1 MSAVLTA
8 NSEAALVL
16 LVKGFTPYSS
26 LIARAIDSANP
37 KFREP
42 ARQTKTGPNETDRPP
57 DGNPPHET
65 GRSPGPYG
73 RGPQRVPGWYLRAP
87 DAGDEKPFPHNPR
100 EPSPFAVQ
108 SNEDPR
114 VHLWTGNCPGSAAD
128 VAAWCTHR
136 AVTRPARAAPPACG
150 PINQLQTSFRRPS
163 IRWGV
168 RQVRIAATPPQ
179 RRKNA

>member
-57 DGNPPHET
+57 DGNPPHENGET
-65 GRSPGPYG
+65 P
-73 RGPQRVPGWYLRAP
+73 RA
-87 DAGDEKPFPHNPR
+87 
-100 EPSPFAVQ
+100 
-108 SNEDPR
+108 
-114 VHLWTGNCPGSAAD
+114 LWTGA
-128 VAAWCTHR
+128 
-136 AVTRPARAAPPACG
+136 PARPRVVPPGA
-150 PINQLQTSFRRPS
+150 RRRRRETFPAQPERAIT
-163 IRWGV
+163 IRGAV
-168 RQVRIAATPPQ
+168 Q
-179 RRKNA
+179 